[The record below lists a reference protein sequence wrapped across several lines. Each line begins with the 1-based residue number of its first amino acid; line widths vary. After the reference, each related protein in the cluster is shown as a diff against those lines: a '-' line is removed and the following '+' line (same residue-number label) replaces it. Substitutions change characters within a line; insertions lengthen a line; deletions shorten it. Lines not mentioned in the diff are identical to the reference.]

1 MNIHRL
7 VALLDLDLQA
17 RRLDREPEPL
27 RVSAAT
33 AQNELGPSR
42 MEFNPPFYL
51 GLYAICRIKRLP
63 LARFSIHDSRCHLNV
78 TP

>member
-1 MNIHRL
+1 
-7 VALLDLDLQA
+7 
-17 RRLDREPEPL
+17 
-27 RVSAAT
+27 
-33 AQNELGPSR
+33 